1 MSYNT
6 SSQLSP
12 AQFLRSAKEHSM
24 PKTQQD
30 FLEEARRE
38 IPEVSVE
45 EVEARRKRGD
55 DFILLDVREKD
66 EVRAGYIDGAV
77 TIPRGFLEFQVAGQ
91 VPNTDKDVVVYCAG
105 GARSLLA
112 AKVLRSMGYERVASM
127 AGGITRWKDAGY
139 PVVRDRQL
147 SAEQLERYSRHFLLS
162 QIGEKGQGKLLDAKV
177 LLVGAGGLGS
187 PSGLYLAAAGIG
199 TLGIVDADVVDLS
212 NLQRQ
217 ILHNTERV
225 GVPKAESAKQTI
237 NSLNPDVQVRIYNER
252 LTVDNVMDI
261 FRDYDIIVD
270 GCDNFPTRY
279 LVNDAAFFAGK
290 PGVHGSIFQF
300 EGQASV
306 FKPHAGPCYRCLF
319 PTPPPPG
326 MVPSCS
332 EVGVLGVLPGV
343 IGVIQATET
352 IKLIIGQGEPLVGRL
367 VMYDALAMRFREIRI
382 RRDPDCPLCG
392 EHPTITELLDYEEF
406 CGLDAL
412 APATVGA

>member
-1 MSYNT
+1 MSHT
-6 SSQLSP
+6 P
-12 AQFLRSAKEHSM
+12 H
-24 PKTQQD
+24 D
-30 FLEEARRE
+30 FLAEARRA

-45 EVEARRKRGD
+45 EVAARRSHGD
-55 DFILLDVREKD
+55 ELILLDVREKD
-66 EVRAGYIDGAV
+66 EVRAGYIEGAV
-77 TIPRGFLEFQVAGQ
+77 TIPRGFLEFQAAGQ
-91 VPNTDKDVVVYCAG
+91 LPQTDVDVVVYCAS

-112 AKVLRSMGYERVASM
+112 AQVLHTMGYARVASM
-127 AGGITRWKDAGY
+127 AGGLTRWKEAGY

-147 SAEQLERYSRHFLLS
+147 SAEQLERYSRHFLLR
-162 QIGEKGQGKLLDAKV
+162 QLGEKGQGKLLDAKV

-187 PSGLYLAAAGIG
+187 PVALYLAAAGIG
-199 TLGIVDADVVDLS
+199 TLGIVDADVVDRS

-217 ILHNTERV
+217 ILHSTDRI
-225 GVPKAESAKQTI
+225 GVSKAESAKQTI

-270 GCDNFPTRY
+270 GSGNFPTRY
-279 LVNDAAFFAGK
+279 LVNDAAVLVEK
-290 PGVHGSIFQF
+290 PVVHGSIFQF
-300 EGQASV
+300 EGQVSV

-352 IKLIIGQGEPLVGRL
+352 IKLIVGQGEPLIGRL
-367 VMYDALAMRFREIRI
+367 VMYDALAMRFREIHI

-392 EHPTITELLDYEEF
+392 AHPTITELLDYEEF
-406 CGLDAL
+406 CGLDA
-412 APATVGA
+412 AEPATIDD